1 MVKISDKAFAT
12 IPYLPEGEVDKDNIY
27 ALRIDNGKI
36 FFIGWMENAENYAI
50 QMSNSV
56 ADSELDK
63 NKLLDGASMY
73 DCITSN
79 PGYNDMYY
87 AWEKENGK
95 FINPADAACNN
106 EYERFLTLIDSATG
120 EKNHKIFCII
130 PSEIKYIIDSLRDG
144 NYVFINYPNIA

>member
-1 MVKISDKAFAT
+1 MVKISDKAFTT

-63 NKLLDGASMY
+63 SKLLDGASMY

-95 FINPADAACNN
+95 FINPADATCNN

-120 EKNHKIFCII
+120 EKKSQNLLYY
-130 PSEIKYIIDSLRDG
+130 S
-144 NYVFINYPNIA
+144 